1 MIDNLVGREEVT
13 NWVWASA
20 WIQSVKK
27 NVRLLSNKPERVSLL
42 VEADEEVRGSGK
54 IVITRSN
61 ESLIPAQNQRWR
73 RA

>member
-27 NVRLLSNKPERVSLL
+27 NVRLLSNKPERVSLP
-42 VEADEEVRGSGK
+42 VEADEEIRGSRK

>member
-27 NVRLLSNKPERVSLL
+27 NVRLLSNKPERVSLP
-42 VEADEEVRGSGK
+42 VEAEKSVEAGR
-54 IVITRSN
+54 
-61 ESLIPAQNQRWR
+61 L
-73 RA
+73 